1 MNNQLPFGP
10 GCDSPQLH
18 QRNLL
23 KITPKMGDFFE
34 IKTTACEE
42 RLFFV
47 KFLSICLFFAPV

>member
-18 QRNLL
+18 QQSLL

-42 RLFFV
+42 RLF
-47 KFLSICLFFAPV
+47 L